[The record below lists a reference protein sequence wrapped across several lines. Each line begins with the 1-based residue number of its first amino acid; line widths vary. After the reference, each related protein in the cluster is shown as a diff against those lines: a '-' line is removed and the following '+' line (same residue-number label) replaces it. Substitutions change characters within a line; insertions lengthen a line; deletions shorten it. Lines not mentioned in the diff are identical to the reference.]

1 MHLVLEPKYTRLPIG
16 AVKPHGWGMN
26 MAQVLAHG
34 LASQQPVWYS

>member
-16 AVKPHGWGMN
+16 AVKPHGWGTN